1 MIKRLYLNDI
11 KTVKDIL
18 DLQLV
23 SYKIE
28 ADIIGFYE
36 IPTLKDTVSTLKN
49 CGEVFYGYFIE
60 EVLAGIISYKIEDNI
75 LDIHRLAVH
84 PSFFKRGIARQLL
97 CSVEEYNYNI
107 SKVIV
112 STGKENNPAVEL
124 YLKMGYKKIEDVQV
138 EKEFYLT
145 SFSKNF
151 TTLH

>member
-11 KTVKDIL
+11 KTVEDIL
-18 DLQLV
+18 DLQLS

-36 IPTLKDTVSTLKN
+36 IPPLRDTINTLKD
-49 CGEVFYGYFIE
+49 CGETFYGHFIE
-60 EVLAGIISYKIEDNI
+60 EVLAAIISYKIEDGI

-84 PSFFKRGIARQLL
+84 PSFFKGGIAKQLL
-97 CSVEEYNYNI
+97 CFVEEHNYNI
-107 SKVIV
+107 SEITVC
-112 STGKENNPAVEL
+112 TGKENKPAVEL